1 MGTEKLSPTVRIM
14 GVVLTVM
21 VGASSSMSVILMVMF
36 ASAERV
42 GEPLSVTLA
51 RRMTDWYFS

>member
-36 ASAERV
+36 AVIDRK
-42 GEPLSVTLA
+42 SVV
-51 RRMTDWYFS
+51 